1 MLFVLNFATT
11 ISFDKLIL
19 NALIFAKNLGGDVYN
34 CLNLMENASVFD
46 ELHFQKGDGHLN
58 YYLYNWVMKRK
69 HIKPEELA
77 VVLF

>member
-1 MLFVLNFATT
+1 MATT
-11 ISFDKLIL
+11 TKFEELIN
-19 NALIFAKNLGGDVYN
+19 NALILAKNLGCDVYN
-34 CLNLMENASVFD
+34 CLNLMENASVFE

-58 YYLYNWVMKRK
+58 YYFYNWIMERK

>member
-1 MLFVLNFATT
+1 
-11 ISFDKLIL
+11 
-19 NALIFAKNLGGDVYN
+19 
-34 CLNLMENASVFD
+34 MENASVFD

-77 VVLF
+77 VVLFWSIYLKYVLILLMNKQSLIKLFWLRHGFMLMNVNTF